1 MLGRERVAIDALGE
15 DLDDAKQWR
24 LCAEEIRTAAEDMLS
39 EQCRAI
45 ALRLAE
51 DYDRLARHAE
61 AHANHDERRR
71 VG

>member
-1 MLGRERVAIDALGE
+1 MIPDLG
-15 DLDDAKQWR
+15 DAKQWR

-51 DYDRLARHAE
+51 DYDRLARRAE
-61 AHANHDERRR
+61 GAGGDPINSHSILR
-71 VG
+71 